1 MIFFKSSYFVQISNH
16 FASLAETEHR
26 KYEGTPRK
34 TYLSRQRS
42 ESSIN
47 NKLIGNGR
55 QQKYQKNSQTP
66 LSSKY
71 HEENNNIHTFVEPT
85 TQRMPTKSSKSK
97 KVSRQKSTR
106 DDVADASIIKKT
118 PDIELLNLKI
128 HDSDNDLEILSH
140 QKTKKLIS
148 TDLNSIIS
156 GSSTPVRGQPAKYI
170 RPTKRYDRKSLHT
183 RLFA

>member
-1 MIFFKSSYFVQISNH
+1 MVLNTD
-16 FASLAETEHR
+16 TEYR
-26 KYEGTPRK
+26 KYESTPRK

-42 ESSIN
+42 DSSIN
-47 NKLIGNGR
+47 NKSIGNGR
-55 QQKYQKNSQTP
+55 QPRHQKNFQKP
-66 LSSKY
+66 HSSK
-71 HEENNNIHTFVEPT
+71 HDDQNNNIHTFIEET
-85 TQRMPTKSSKSK
+85 KQRIPTKTMKNK
-97 KVSRQKSTR
+97 KISRQKSTR
-106 DDVADASIIKKT
+106 DDVPDASMVKTT

-170 RPTKRYDRKSLHT
+170 RPTKRYDKKSV
-183 RLFA
+183 